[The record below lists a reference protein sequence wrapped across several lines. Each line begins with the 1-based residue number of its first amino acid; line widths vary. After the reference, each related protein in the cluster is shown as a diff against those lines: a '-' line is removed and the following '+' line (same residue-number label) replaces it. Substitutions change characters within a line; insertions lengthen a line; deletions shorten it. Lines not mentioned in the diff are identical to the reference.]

1 LRCFNRIGYR
11 ALSTKQLPVPFR
23 ENSQS
28 QVTSIGAVVPKAF
41 AVACIVLVLGAQAA
55 LIFPPGKQPRN
66 RYWPFLNYPMY
77 SPAKHLG
84 DSLILPE
91 LRAVPCDIPDSSL
104 PVPATTLHVDLG
116 RYWQM
121 LQGLTRPPRREAM
134 LDTLSR
140 LTQSAM
146 HGNVCALE
154 LWREVFVVDQR
165 GVRVEDRAS
174 VKYARWEIGPSSG
187 RESIPSQ

>member
-1 LRCFNRIGYR
+1 LRWFNRNCYR
-11 ALSTKQLPVPFR
+11 AGQKSSFQSFADNSRKQVR
-23 ENSQS
+23 
-28 QVTSIGAVVPKAF
+28 SIGAVVPKAF

-66 RYWPFLNYPMY
+66 QYWPFLNYPMY

-91 LRAVPCDIPDSSL
+91 LRAVPCDMPDSTL
-104 PVPATTLHVDLG
+104 HVPATTLHVDLG

-121 LQGLTRPPRREAM
+121 LNGLTRSPRREAM

-140 LTQSAM
+140 LTQSGM
-146 HGNVCALE
+146 HENVCALE
-154 LWREVFVVDQR
+154 LWRQVVVVEQR
-165 GVRVEDRAS
+165 GMRVEDRAW
-174 VKYARWEIGPSSG
+174 VRYARWEVGPDSSG
-187 RESIPSQ
+187 ETNPSQ